1 MKTGILWLG
10 LGMALGWACLA
21 GCERQPEA
29 AKVWQARA
37 EKAEMELASAL
48 KAIEKARAER
58 DEFERLSN
66 ERLEQM
72 RKLEAEWGNAQEG
85 LDRRQQQLD
94 QVRRERDSASTTA
107 KEVAHTVEGLQG
119 QLREKT
125 AQIQNLE
132 RTNKELQQTVQDLTL
147 QVQHLIE
154 VVRGPGDGS
163 EGGHA
168 DANGT

>member
-10 LGMALGWACLA
+10 LGVGLGLACLA

-29 AKVWQARA
+29 GKVWQARA

-66 ERLEQM
+66 ERFEQM
-72 RKLEAEWGNAQEG
+72 RKLEAEWGSAQEG

-94 QVRRERDSASTTA
+94 QVRQERDRAGATA
-107 KEVAHTVEGLQG
+107 KEVTRTVEGLQG
-119 QLREKT
+119 QLRDKT

-132 RTNKELQQTVQDLTL
+132 RINKELQQTVQDLTL
-147 QVQHLIE
+147 QVQQLIQ
-154 VVRGPGDGS
+154 VVHGPGDGS